1 MKNIHLSLFLV
12 FIFSLFSCGK
22 KNNETKPIRKDVTET
37 VFASGTL
44 EPENKYN
51 LIAQSEGYIVEL
63 KFNNGDEV
71 KAGQLL
77 AVIDNKTNAINASST
92 ENLTGL
98 AAQNASIEGPTLKQA
113 QASLQLL
120 KEKFEQDSLQ
130 FSRYQKLFQSN
141 SVSKLELE
149 NMKLAFENSKTNY
162 NNAGQNF
169 KLLKQ
174 QTEQQ
179 LIIQKSQRDVSGV
192 SNDYNQVKAILA
204 GKIYK
209 KVKEVGDYVR
219 RGDVIAVIGNSGAL
233 FAKLN
238 IDENN
243 ISKIK
248 LGQETIVEL
257 NVEKDKTYKAE
268 ISEII
273 PSFDEPSQSFICKAR
288 FTDAISF
295 NISGT
300 QLQANITINSKKNAL
315 VIPKT
320 FLGYGNVVK
329 TKDKGNVTIKPGFI
343 SGEWVEVLSGLDENT
358 IIVNDNVK

>member
-1 MKNIHLSLFLV
+1 MKMKNIIQVVLLTLIV
-12 FIFSLFSCGK
+12 FGCGK
-22 KNNETKPIRKDVTET
+22 KKIESKPERKDVTET

-44 EPENKYN
+44 EPENKCN
-51 LIAQSEGYIVEL
+51 IIAQTEGYIIEL
-63 KFNNGDEV
+63 RFNNGDEV
-71 KAGQLL
+71 KAGQVL
-77 AVIDNKTNAINASST
+77 AIIDNKTNAITASSS

-98 AAQNASIEGPTLKQA
+98 AAQNASSEGPTLKQA

-130 FSRYQKLFQSN
+130 YSRYQKLFQSN

-149 NMKLAFENSKTNY
+149 NMKLAFENSKTNFM
-162 NNAGQNF
+162 NAGQNL

-179 LIIQKSQRDVSGV
+179 LIMQKSQRDVSSV
-192 SNDYNQVKAILA
+192 SNDNNQVKAVLA
-204 GKIYK
+204 GKVYK
-209 KVKEVGDYVR
+209 KVKDVGDYVR
-219 RGDVIAVIGNSGAL
+219 RGEVIAVIGNSGVL
-233 FAKLN
+233 YAKLN

-248 LGQETIVEL
+248 LGQETVVEL
-257 NVEKDKTYKAE
+257 NVEKEKTYKAQ

-273 PSFDEPSQSFICKAR
+273 PSFDEFSQSFICKAK
-288 FTDAISF
+288 FTETIDF
-295 NISGT
+295 NIAGT
-300 QLQANITINSKKNAL
+300 QLQANIIIAHKKNAM

-320 FLGYGNVVK
+320 FLGYGNIVK
-329 TKDKGNVTIKPGFI
+329 TKEKGDVTIKTGFI

-358 IIVNDNVK
+358 TIINDKVK

>member
-1 MKNIHLSLFLV
+1 
-12 FIFSLFSCGK
+12 
-22 KNNETKPIRKDVTET
+22 VTET
-37 VFASGTL
+37 VFASGSL

-51 LIAQSEGYIVEL
+51 LIAQSEGYIIDL
-63 KFNNGDEV
+63 KFNNGDEI
-71 KAGQLL
+71 KEGQVL
-77 AVIDNKTNAINASST
+77 AIIDNKTNTINATST

-98 AAQNASIEGPTLKQA
+98 AAQNASPEGPTLKQA
-113 QASLQLL
+113 AASLQLL

-130 FSRYQKLFQSN
+130 LTRYQKLFQSN

-149 NMKLAFENSKTNY
+149 NVKLAFENSKTNY
-162 NNAGQNF
+162 MNAGQNF

-179 LIIQKSQRDVSGV
+179 LIIQRSQRDVSGV
-192 SNDYNQVKAILA
+192 SNENNVVKAVLA

-209 KVKEVGDYVR
+209 KVKEKGDYVR

-233 FAKLN
+233 YARLN

-248 LGQETIVEL
+248 LGQKAIVQL
-257 NVEKDKTYKAE
+257 NVDKEKTYNAE
-268 ISEII
+268 ISEIV
-273 PSFDEPSQSFICKAR
+273 PSFDEATQSFICKAR
-288 FTDAISF
+288 FTEPVSF

-300 QLQANITINSKKNAL
+300 QLQANIIIDNKKNAL

-329 TKDKGNVTIKPGFI
+329 TKDKGNVIIKPGFI
-343 SGEWVEVLSGLDENT
+343 SGEWVEVLEGLDET
-358 IIVNDNVK
+358 TVILNDNIK

>member
-1 MKNIHLSLFLV
+1 MKNIAIVLSFV
-12 FIFSLFSCGK
+12 FVLFSCGK
-22 KNNETKPIRKDVTET
+22 KTNETTPVRKDVTET

-51 LIAQSEGYIVEL
+51 LIAQSEGYIIDL
-63 KFNNGDEV
+63 RFNNGDEI
-71 KAGQLL
+71 KEGQVL

-98 AAQNASIEGPTLKQA
+98 AAQNASAEGPTLKQA
-113 QASLQLL
+113 AANLQLL
-120 KEKFEQDSLQ
+120 KEKFEQDSVQLT
-130 FSRYQKLFQSN
+130 RYQKLIQSN

-149 NMKLAFENSKTNY
+149 NVKLAFENSKTNY
-162 NNAGQNF
+162 INAGQNF

-179 LIIQKSQRDVSGV
+179 LIIQKSQRDVNSV
-192 SNDYNQVKAILA
+192 SNDNNEVKAVLA

-209 KVKEVGDYVR
+209 KVKEKGDYVR

-233 FAKLN
+233 YARLN

-248 LGQETIVEL
+248 LGQQTIVQL
-257 NVEKDKTYKAE
+257 NVDKEKTYQAE

-273 PSFDEPSQSFICKAR
+273 PSFDEATQSFICKAK
-288 FTDAISF
+288 FTESISF

-300 QLQANITINSKKNAL
+300 QLQANIIIDNKKNAL

-320 FLGYGNVVK
+320 YLGYGNVVK

-343 SGEWVEVLSGLDENT
+343 SGEWVEVLEGLDETT
-358 IIVNDNVK
+358 IILNDNIK

>member
-1 MKNIHLSLFLV
+1 MKNITILLT
-12 FIFSLFSCGK
+12 FIFALFSCGK
-22 KNNETKPIRKDVTET
+22 KSNETTPVRKDVIET

-51 LIAQSEGYIVEL
+51 LIAQSEGYIIDL
-63 KFNNGDEV
+63 KFNNGDEI

-77 AVIDNKTNAINASST
+77 AIIDNKTNAINASSAD
-92 ENLTGL
+92 NLTGI
-98 AAQNASIEGPTLKQA
+98 AAQNASNEGPTLKQA
-113 QASLQLL
+113 ATNLQLL
-120 KEKFEQDSLQ
+120 KEKFNQDSLQ
-130 FSRYQKLFQSN
+130 LSRYQKLIQTN

-149 NMKLAFENSKTNY
+149 NVKLAFESSKTNY
-162 NNAGQNF
+162 LNAGQNF

-179 LIIQKSQRDVSGV
+179 LIIQRSQRDVSGV
-192 SNDYNQVKAILA
+192 SNDNNEVKAVLA

-209 KVKEVGDYVR
+209 KVKEKGEYVR

-233 FAKLN
+233 YAKLN

-248 LGQETIVEL
+248 LGQQTTVQL
-257 NVEKDKTYKAE
+257 NVDKEKTYNAE

-273 PSFDEPSQSFICKAR
+273 PSFDEATQSFICKAR
-288 FTDAISF
+288 FTEPINF

-300 QLQANITINSKKNAL
+300 QLQANIIIATKKNVL

-320 FLGYGNVVK
+320 FLGYGNIVK
-329 TKDKGNVTIKPGFI
+329 TKEKGNVTIKPGFI
-343 SGEWVEVLSGLDENT
+343 SGEWVEVLEGLDQT
-358 IIVNDNVK
+358 TVIVNENIK

>member
-1 MKNIHLSLFLV
+1 MKNISILFV
-12 FIFSLFSCGK
+12 FIFALFSCGK
-22 KNNETKPIRKDVTET
+22 KSTETTPVRKDITET

-51 LIAQSEGYIVEL
+51 LIAQSEGYIIDL
-63 KFNNGDEV
+63 KFNNGDEI
-71 KAGQLL
+71 KEGQVL
-77 AVIDNKTNAINASST
+77 AIIDNKTNAINASSN
-92 ENLTGL
+92 ENLTGI
-98 AAQNASIEGPTLKQA
+98 AAQNASSEGPTLKQA
-113 QASLQLL
+113 ATNLQLL

-130 FSRYQKLFQSN
+130 LSRYQKLIQSN

-149 NMKLAFENSKTNY
+149 NVKLAFENSKTNY
-162 NNAGQNF
+162 LNAGQNF

-179 LIIQKSQRDVSGV
+179 LILQRSQRDVSSV
-192 SNDYNQVKAILA
+192 SNDNNVVKAVLP

-209 KVKEVGDYVR
+209 KVKEKGDYVR
-219 RGDVIAVIGNSGAL
+219 RGDVIAVIGNSGDLYAR
-233 FAKLN
+233 LN

-248 LGQETIVEL
+248 LGQQTIVQL
-257 NVEKDKTYKAE
+257 NVDKEKTYNAT
-268 ISEII
+268 ISEIV
-273 PSFDEPSQSFICKAR
+273 PSFDEATQSFICKAK
-288 FTDAISF
+288 FTEPITF

-300 QLQANITINSKKNAL
+300 QLQANIIIDNKKNAL

-343 SGEWVEVLSGLDENT
+343 SGEWVEVLEGLDQNT
-358 IIVNDNVK
+358 VILNDNIK

>member
-1 MKNIHLSLFLV
+1 MKNKSSIAIVLLSCI
-12 FIFSLFSCGK
+12 FISCGK
-22 KNNETKPIRKDVTET
+22 KTSETKPLRKDITET

-51 LIAQSEGYIVEL
+51 IIAQTEGYIVEM
-63 KFNNGDEV
+63 KFSNSDEV
-71 KAGQLL
+71 KAGQVL
-77 AVIDNKTNAINASST
+77 AVIDNKTNAITASSS
-92 ENLTGL
+92 ENLTSI
-98 AAQNASIEGPTLKQA
+98 AAQNASAEGPTLKQA

-120 KEKFEQDSLQ
+120 KDKFEQDSLQ
-130 FSRYQKLFQSN
+130 YTRYQKLFQSN

-149 NMKLAFENSKTNY
+149 NMKLAFENSKTNFI
-162 NNAGQNF
+162 NAGQNF

-192 SNDYNQVKAILA
+192 SNDNSQVKAILA
-204 GKIYK
+204 GKVYK
-209 KVKEVGDYVR
+209 KVKDVGDYVR
-219 RGDVIAVIGNSGAL
+219 RGDIIAVIGNSGAL
-233 FAKLN
+233 YARLN

-248 LGQETIVEL
+248 LGQQTIVEL

-268 ISEII
+268 ISEIV
-273 PSFDEPSQSFICKAR
+273 PSFDEPSQSFICKAK
-288 FTDAISF
+288 FTENINF

-300 QLQANITINSKKNAL
+300 QLQANIIIDNKKNAL
-315 VIPKT
+315 VIPKA
-320 FLGYGNVVK
+320 FLGYGNLVK
-329 TKDKGNVTIKPGFI
+329 TKEKGDVNIKPGFI

-358 IIVNDNVK
+358 TIINDKVK